1 MRPTNTLFTMI
12 VNFRLSRLAGTFP
25 VTALNNV
32 DYRGDL
38 VRSEAGGN
46 RSMFP
51 NRSNEAGVQEWDG
64 LGVTVGSVSHRLT
77 CDQLEEEEY
86 DRGEICCILCGG
98 R

>member
-1 MRPTNTLFTMI
+1 
-12 VNFRLSRLAGTFP
+12 
-25 VTALNNV
+25 
-32 DYRGDL
+32 
-38 VRSEAGGN
+38 
-46 RSMFP
+46 MFP